1 MTSLNMARQV
11 PSLWRSA
18 ALSICKNARPSPSK
32 SPLLKSPTAALPR
45 RCPSSAQPLNSPI
58 SIRHYATQG
67 DLYSSPI
74 SSSSTPQASTA
85 AAMYA
90 QRQRD
95 AYKRRNQS
103 LAMYTLAVVIFG
115 VGFTYASV
123 PLYRAFCSATGFG
136 GTPMVGQGRFE
147 PSRLIPADPSAKKIR
162 VTFNADCSDELP
174 WSFQRSQDEIHVI
187 PGETSLAF
195 FTAHNRSKK
204 DIIGIATYNV
214 APDRIAPYFSK
225 VECFCFEQQKL
236 LAGEEV
242 DLPVFFFIDND
253 YLDDPNCRDVQD
265 VVLSYTFFAARR
277 NQKTGDLE
285 PDTDLESVSH
295 AGRANHLALELT
307 QCPSSHLTVFSR
319 TRPPRRQIG
328 RHHVVSHALLGIHP
342 CIIVY

>member
-1 MTSLNMARQV
+1 MSKTSLSLGHSSSPHHRLHFCRMASSSRHGLRLGL
-11 PSLWRSA
+11 SLARSSVSGSA
-18 ALSICKNARPSPSK
+18 TASSCLRS
-32 SPLLKSPTAALPR
+32 SPLRCHAARSIHTSASVTASRSIPTFFQPRPYALDHYLRAFHQRSHFSTSSANNNASSPPP
-45 RCPSSAQPLNSPI
+45 PSSAPESPLR
-58 SIRHYATQG
+58 RHEYYTQK
-67 DLYSSPI
+67 
-74 SSSSTPQASTA
+74 
-85 AAMYA
+85 
-90 QRQRD
+90 QRET
-95 AYKRRNQS
+95 YKRRNQS
-103 LAMYTLAVVIFG
+103 LAMYTIAVIIFG

-147 PSRLIPADPSAKKIR
+147 PSRLVPMDPHAKKIR

-174 WSFQRSQDEIHVI
+174 WSFQRSQDEILVI

-195 FTAHNRSKK
+195 FTAKNRSKK

-253 YLDDPNCRDVQD
+253 YLDDPNCKDVQD

-277 NQKTGDLE
+277 NQVTGDLE
-285 PDTDLESVSH
+285 PDTDLQKYQVGH
-295 AGRANHLALELT
+295 DLPG
-307 QCPSSHLTVFSR
+307 VK
-319 TRPPRRQIG
+319 
-328 RHHVVSHALLGIHP
+328 
-342 CIIVY
+342 